1 MNNDLKPQDYLPH
14 EAPMVM
20 LETVHQMTP
29 DHVICSVRVS
39 DRGVL
44 APFLDQQGD
53 LPAWFGLEIMAQT
66 VGVSS
71 GAQAA
76 SSPSTDAQPAMGMLL
91 GTQAY
96 KTITPGFK
104 SGTLLICEAKLL
116 QRSGQLSSFECSLKD
131 GAQELASARVNTWQ
145 ADTAHDTPDQPQG

>member
-1 MNNDLKPQDYLPH
+1 
-14 EAPMVM
+14 MVM
-20 LETVHQMTP
+20 LESIHQLAA

-39 DRGVL
+39 NQGVL

-71 GAQAA
+71 GAQATSQHFA
-76 SSPSTDAQPAMGMLL
+76 DVQPAMGMLL

-96 KTITPGFK
+96 KTSIPSFK
-104 SGTLLICEAKLL
+104 SGALLTCEAKLL
-116 QRSGQLSSFECSLKD
+116 QRSGSLSSFECTLKE
-131 GAQELASARVNTWQ
+131 GSEELASARVNTWQ
-145 ADTAHDTPDQPQG
+145 AVASDTTHQPQE